1 MDADNYNFCRRW
13 NMFTDRMLR
22 FATDG
27 THNFFELLSERIW
40 SAIASLSPGPFAPSV
55 VAHSRSIDPHRGKT
69 AYGRTTVEA
78 VSSTAVSLHYDRL
91 YHDEGNFMINV
102 WCPVQDVGEKFGRP
116 SLSFIPAPLHEAVQ
130 LFRNNDDL
138 LKPTDPQFQR
148 FVAGRQ
154 SVPIEL
160 AAGDVVIFSNWTLHE
175 SYITP
180 SMTEGRTSAEIRVLG
195 NGEKFIQR
203 ITQKS

>member
-1 MDADNYNFCRRW
+1 
-13 NMFTDRMLR
+13 
-22 FATDG
+22 
-27 THNFFELLSERIW
+27 
-40 SAIASLSPGPFAPSV
+40 
-55 VAHSRSIDPHRGKT
+55 
-69 AYGRTTVEA
+69 
-78 VSSTAVSLHYDRL
+78 
-91 YHDEGNFMINV
+91 MINV